1 MLPEGKKII
10 IEIFFLRRRT
20 LNENRK
26 QRTFGPAGSLVTA
39 EMQFPQALD
48 ERGQIWAEQS
58 GATKYFRR
66 PAVCMMKL
74 FVILTPPFL
83 TFLWYKN
90 FQLAWP
96 KWYQSIRLGTSSE
109 IENHFQDNRTN
120 GVEVTNVFS
129 KFLPKF
135 PNFHRVRP
143 FLRKFTEK
151 TATAG
156 ELKFSGAIELG
167 EI

>member
-1 MLPEGKKII
+1 MNDQCFRKSVEWNKIHKKYIK
-10 IEIFFLRRRT
+10 FHRRR
-20 LNENRK
+20 LFKK
-26 QRTFGPAGSLVTA
+26 QPS
-39 EMQFPQALD
+39 LD

-135 PNFHRVRP
+135 PNFHRVRQ